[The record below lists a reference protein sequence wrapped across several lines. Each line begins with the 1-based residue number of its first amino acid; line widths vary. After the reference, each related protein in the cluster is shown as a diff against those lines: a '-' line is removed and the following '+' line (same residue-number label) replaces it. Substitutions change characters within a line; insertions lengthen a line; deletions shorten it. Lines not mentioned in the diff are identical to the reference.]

1 MKGANMTLLFAT
13 GNIDKLKQ
21 VELMI
26 ENLKSPKD
34 FDLEDIDVVED
45 GKSLKENAYKK
56 AKTYFDLTKVP
67 TISDDTGL
75 FVEALDNRPGI
86 YAHRYAGEDATD
98 KDNRD
103 KLLDELSDKAN
114 RDAYFLTVICFID
127 EGGKDYYFEGR
138 LDGTI
143 SEIELGDGGFG
154 YDKIFYVKKYE
165 KSLGQMDINFK
176 NQISHRGL
184 AMKEFKKFL
193 EDKYENLNN

>member
-1 MKGANMTLLFAT
+1 MTLLFAT

-26 ENLKSPKD
+26 DNLKSPKD

-56 AKTYFDLTKVP
+56 AKTYFDLAKVP

-86 YAHRYAGEDATD
+86 YAHRYAGEDATY

-103 KLLDELSDKAN
+103 KLLSDLKDKDN
-114 RDAYFLTVICFID
+114 RDAYFKTLVCYID
-127 EGGKDYYFEGR
+127 ENGKDYYFEGI
-138 LDGTI
+138 LEGTI
-143 SEIELGDGGFG
+143 TKEEIGQYEFG
-154 YDKIFYVKKYE
+154 YDQIFLPNG
-165 KSLGQMDINFK
+165 SDRTLGQMTEKEI
-176 NQISHRGL
+176 NQISHRSK
-184 AMKEFKKFL
+184 AIESFVKFYKEHI
-193 EDKYENLNN
+193 

>member
-1 MKGANMTLLFAT
+1 MTLLFAT

-26 ENLKSPKD
+26 DNLKSPRD

-45 GKSLKENAYKK
+45 GKNLKENAYKK

-86 YAHRYAGEDATD
+86 YAHRYAGENASY

-103 KLLDELSDKAN
+103 KLLSELKDKDN
-114 RDAYFLTVICFID
+114 RNAYFKTIVCYID
-127 EGGKDYYFEGR
+127 ADGKDYYFEGI
-138 LDGTI
+138 LEGTI
-143 SEIELGDGGFG
+143 TKEEIGQYEFG
-154 YDKIFYVKKYE
+154 YDQIFLPKE
-165 KSLGQMDINFK
+165 SDLTLGQMTEKEI
-176 NQISHRGL
+176 NQISHRSK
-184 AMKEFKKFL
+184 AIESFAKFYKEHIW
-193 EDKYENLNN
+193 KY

>member
-1 MKGANMTLLFAT
+1 MTLLFAT

-26 ENLKSPKD
+26 DNLKSPRD

-75 FVEALDNRPGI
+75 FVEALENRPGI
-86 YAHRYAGEDATD
+86 YAHRYAGENATY

-103 KLLDELSDKAN
+103 KLLSELKDKDN
-114 RDAYFLTVICFID
+114 RNAYFKTVVCYID
-127 EGGKDYYFEGR
+127 ADGKDYYFEGI
-138 LDGTI
+138 LEGTI
-143 SEIELGDGGFG
+143 TKEEIGQYEFG
-154 YDKIFYVKKYE
+154 YDQIFLPKE
-165 KSLGQMDINFK
+165 SDLTLGQMTEKEI
-176 NQISHRGL
+176 NQISHRSK
-184 AMKEFKKFL
+184 AIESFVKFYKEHIW
-193 EDKYENLNN
+193 KY

>member
-26 ENLKSPKD
+26 DNLKSPKD
-34 FDLEDIDVVED
+34 FDLDDIDVVED

-56 AKTYFDLTKVP
+56 AKTYFDLAKVP

-86 YAHRYAGEDATD
+86 YAHRYAGENASY

-103 KLLDELSDKAN
+103 KLLSELKDKDN
-114 RDAYFLTVICFID
+114 RDAYFKTLVCYID
-127 EGGKDYYFEGR
+127 ENGKDYYFEGI
-138 LDGTI
+138 LEGTI
-143 SEIELGDGGFG
+143 TKEEIGQYEFG
-154 YDKIFYVKKYE
+154 YDQIFLPKG
-165 KSLGQMDINFK
+165 SDRTLGQMTEKEINK
-176 NQISHRGL
+176 ISHRSK
-184 AMKEFKKFL
+184 AIESFVKFYKEHI
-193 EDKYENLNN
+193 

>member
-1 MKGANMTLLFAT
+1 MTLLFAT

-86 YAHRYAGEDATD
+86 YAHRYAGEDATY

-103 KLLDELSDKAN
+103 KLLSELKDKDN
-114 RDAYFLTVICFID
+114 RDAYFKTIVCYID
-127 EGGKDYYFEGR
+127 ENGKDYYFEGI
-138 LDGTI
+138 LEGTI
-143 SEIELGDGGFG
+143 TKEEIGQYEFG
-154 YDKIFYVKKYE
+154 YDQIFLPKG
-165 KSLGQMDINFK
+165 SDRTLGQMTEKEI
-176 NQISHRGL
+176 NQISHRSK
-184 AMKEFKKFL
+184 AIESFVKFYKEHIW
-193 EDKYENLNN
+193 KY

>member
-1 MKGANMTLLFAT
+1 MTLLFAT

-26 ENLKSPKD
+26 DNLKSPKD

-56 AKTYFDLTKVP
+56 AKTYFDLAKVP

-86 YAHRYAGEDATD
+86 YAHRYAGEDATY

-103 KLLDELSDKAN
+103 KLLSELKDKDD
-114 RDAYFLTVICFID
+114 RDAYFKTIVCYID
-127 EGGKDYYFEGR
+127 ENGKDYYFEGI
-138 LDGTI
+138 LEGTI
-143 SEIELGDGGFG
+143 TKEEIGQYEFG
-154 YDKIFYVKKYE
+154 YDQIFLPKG
-165 KSLGQMDINFK
+165 SDRTLGQMTEKEI
-176 NQISHRGL
+176 NQISHRSK
-184 AMKEFKKFL
+184 AIESFVKFYKEHIW
-193 EDKYENLNN
+193 KY

>member
-1 MKGANMTLLFAT
+1 MTLLFAT

-26 ENLKSPKD
+26 DNLKSPKD

-75 FVEALDNRPGI
+75 FVEALDNRPGM
-86 YAHRYAGEDATD
+86 YAHRYAGEDATY

-103 KLLDELSDKAN
+103 KLLSELKDKDN
-114 RDAYFLTVICFID
+114 RDAYFKTIVCYID
-127 EGGKDYYFEGR
+127 ENGKDYYFEGV
-138 LDGTI
+138 LLGTI
-143 SEIELGDGGFG
+143 TKEEIGQYEFG
-154 YDKIFYVKKYE
+154 YDQIFLPKE
-165 KSLGQMDINFK
+165 SDRTLGQMTEKEI
-176 NQISHRGL
+176 NQISHRSK
-184 AMKEFKKFL
+184 AIESFVKFYKEQIW
-193 EDKYENLNN
+193 KY

>member
-1 MKGANMTLLFAT
+1 MTLLFAT

-75 FVEALDNRPGI
+75 FVEALENRPGI
-86 YAHRYAGEDATD
+86 YAHRYAGENATY

-103 KLLDELSDKAN
+103 KLLSELKDKDN
-114 RDAYFLTVICFID
+114 RNAYFKTIVCYID
-127 EGGKDYYFEGR
+127 ADGKDYYFEGI
-138 LDGTI
+138 LEGTI
-143 SEIELGDGGFG
+143 TKEEIGQYEFG
-154 YDKIFYVKKYE
+154 YDQIFLPKD
-165 KSLGQMDINFK
+165 SDLTLGQMTKKEI
-176 NQISHRGL
+176 NQISHRSK
-184 AMKEFKKFL
+184 AIESFVKFYKEHIW
-193 EDKYENLNN
+193 KY

>member
-1 MKGANMTLLFAT
+1 MTLLFAT

-86 YAHRYAGEDATD
+86 YAHRYAGENASY

-103 KLLDELSDKAN
+103 KLLLELKDKDN
-114 RDAYFLTVICFID
+114 RDAYFKTIVCYID
-127 EGGKDYYFEGR
+127 ENGKDYYFEGV
-138 LDGTI
+138 LLGTI
-143 SEIELGDGGFG
+143 TKEEIGQYEFG
-154 YDKIFYVKKYE
+154 YDQIFLPKG
-165 KSLGQMDINFK
+165 SDRTLGQMTEKEINK
-176 NQISHRGL
+176 ISHRSK
-184 AMKEFKKFL
+184 AIESFVKFYKEHIW
-193 EDKYENLNN
+193 KY

>member
-1 MKGANMTLLFAT
+1 MTLLFAT

-26 ENLKSPKD
+26 DNLKSPKD

-75 FVEALDNRPGI
+75 FVEALDNRPGM
-86 YAHRYAGEDATD
+86 YAHRYAGEDATY

-103 KLLDELSDKAN
+103 KLLSELKDKDN
-114 RDAYFLTVICFID
+114 KDAYFKTIVCYID
-127 EGGKDYYFEGR
+127 ENGKDYYFEGV
-138 LDGTI
+138 LLGTI
-143 SEIELGDGGFG
+143 TKEEIGQYEFG
-154 YDKIFYVKKYE
+154 YDQIFLPKG
-165 KSLGQMDINFK
+165 SDRTLGQMTEKEI
-176 NQISHRGL
+176 NQISHRSK
-184 AMKEFKKFL
+184 AIESFVKFYKEQI
-193 EDKYENLNN
+193 

>member
-1 MKGANMTLLFAT
+1 MTLLFAT

-86 YAHRYAGEDATD
+86 YAHRYAGENASY

-103 KLLDELSDKAN
+103 KLLSELKDKDN
-114 RDAYFLTVICFID
+114 RDAYFKTIVCYID
-127 EGGKDYYFEGR
+127 ENGKDYYFEGV
-138 LDGTI
+138 LLGTI
-143 SEIELGDGGFG
+143 TKEEIGQYEFG
-154 YDKIFYVKKYE
+154 YDQIFLPKG
-165 KSLGQMDINFK
+165 SDRTLGQMTEKEI
-176 NQISHRGL
+176 NQISHRSK
-184 AMKEFKKFL
+184 AIESFVKFYKEQI
-193 EDKYENLNN
+193 

>member
-1 MKGANMTLLFAT
+1 MTLLFAT

-86 YAHRYAGEDATD
+86 YAHRYAGEDATY

-103 KLLDELSDKAN
+103 KLLSELKDKDN
-114 RDAYFLTVICFID
+114 RDAYFKTIVCYID
-127 EGGKDYYFEGR
+127 ENGKDYYFEGV
-138 LDGTI
+138 LLGTI
-143 SEIELGDGGFG
+143 TKEEIGQYEFG
-154 YDKIFYVKKYE
+154 YDQIFLPKG
-165 KSLGQMDINFK
+165 SDRTLGQMTEKEINK
-176 NQISHRGL
+176 ISHRSK
-184 AMKEFKKFL
+184 AIESFVKFYKEHIW
-193 EDKYENLNN
+193 KY